1 MENKSNAVHMG
12 MSGILRPG
20 ERASEPPDQE
30 QGVTEEVLS
39 LHWVTH
45 SQASGTHATLLPL
58 FINAYLIS

>member
-1 MENKSNAVHMG
+1 MG
-12 MSGILRPG
+12 MSGILGPG

-39 LHWVTH
+39 LHWVTR